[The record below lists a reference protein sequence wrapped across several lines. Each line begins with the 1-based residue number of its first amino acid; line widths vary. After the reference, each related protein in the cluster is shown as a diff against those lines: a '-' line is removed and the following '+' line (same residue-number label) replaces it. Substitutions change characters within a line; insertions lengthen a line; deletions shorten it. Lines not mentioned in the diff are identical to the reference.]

1 MKKKIW
7 LLAAAAV
14 LMLGPAASAQ
24 TMSGTWA
31 QPLEGRRF
39 ETMRALAHYLDAAA
53 QDARAGAVR
62 ARRRGTA
69 AERRA
74 IAAVRD
80 FASRAESFHT
90 RMDDYE
96 LSHFELPDEV
106 DDLTVRARRVSG
118 VVREDSAYQN
128 TYDDWDNVMDALDRM
143 RRLLNGEDVDIP
155 DARDEY
161 GDYERDYGYL
171 RRGTGEDDQAAALSD
186 TQLQQLRDLARDL
199 ERQAESALQ
208 TADRSTSRYGRAS
221 GILND
226 LRGFVDSA
234 RDLSLRTDRGDL
246 TAQEAT
252 ALVDGLTQNARE
264 LERRMRDARAF
275 ADAWA
280 AWTRVIE
287 TLDRMGSLVR

>member
-14 LMLGPAASAQ
+14 LMFAPGASAQ
-24 TMSGTWA
+24 TVSGTWA

-39 ETMRALAHYLDAAA
+39 ETMRALAHYLDATA
-53 QDARAGAVR
+53 QDARAGAVQ

-69 AERRA
+69 AERRT

-80 FASRAESFHT
+80 FASRAESFHA

-118 VVREDSAYQN
+118 LVREDSAYQN
-128 TYDDWDNVMDALDRM
+128 TYEHWDNVMGALDRM
-143 RRLLNGEDVDIP
+143 RRLVNGEDVDIP

-171 RRGTGEDDQAAALSD
+171 RRTGRDDQVSDLSD

-199 ERQAESALQ
+199 EQQAESALQ

-226 LRGFVDSA
+226 LRGFADST
-234 RDLSLRTDRGDL
+234 RDLSLRTGRGDL
-246 TAQEAT
+246 TSQEA
-252 ALVDGLTQNARE
+252 AARVDGLMQDARE

-280 AWTRVIE
+280 GWTRVIE
-287 TLDRMGSLVR
+287 TLDRMSILVR

>member
-1 MKKKIW
+1 MKKTS

-14 LMLGPAASAQ
+14 LMLAPGASAQ
-24 TMSGTWA
+24 TVSGTWA

-39 ETMRALAHYLDAAA
+39 ETMRALAHYLDATA
-53 QDARAGAVR
+53 QDARARAVR

-69 AERRA
+69 AERRT

-80 FASRAESFHT
+80 FAGRAESFHA

-128 TYDDWDNVMDALDRM
+128 TYDDWDNLMDALDRM

-171 RRGTGEDDQAAALSD
+171 RRGTGEDDQATDLSD

-199 ERQAESALQ
+199 EQQAESALQ

-280 AWTRVIE
+280 DWARVIE
-287 TLDRMGSLVR
+287 TLDRMAVLVR